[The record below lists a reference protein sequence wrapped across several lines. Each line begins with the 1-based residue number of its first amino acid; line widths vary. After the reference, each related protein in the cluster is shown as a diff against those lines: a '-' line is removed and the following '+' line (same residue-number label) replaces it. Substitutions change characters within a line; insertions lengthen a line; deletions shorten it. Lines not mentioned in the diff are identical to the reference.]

1 MVNKRVQNV
10 VHGCCLKNDRM
21 ISVHSQDKPLNI
33 TVTQVYAQ
41 TTNAEEAEVEWF
53 YEDLQNPLELTP
65 KKMSFSL

>member
-33 TVTQVYAQ
+33 TVTQAYAQ
-41 TTNAEEAEVEWF
+41 TTNAEEVKAKR
-53 YEDLQNPLELTP
+53 LKL
-65 KKMSFSL
+65 S

>member
-33 TVTQVYAQ
+33 TVTQVYTPMADVKDS
-41 TTNAEEAEVEWF
+41 EVDWF
-53 YEDLQNPLELTP
+53 YEDLGQLLEQRFL
-65 KKMSFSL
+65 KMPFSS